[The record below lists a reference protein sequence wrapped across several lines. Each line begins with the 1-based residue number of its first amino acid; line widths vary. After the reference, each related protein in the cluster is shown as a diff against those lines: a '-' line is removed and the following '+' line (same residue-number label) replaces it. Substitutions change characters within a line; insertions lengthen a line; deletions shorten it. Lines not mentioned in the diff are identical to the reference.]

1 MKRLEEICIFIRNG
15 LNIKNNK
22 SKKGIPITRI
32 ETISNGIIDINKTG
46 YANIFDD
53 KYIDYYLRQDDILM
67 SHINSLKH
75 LGKVGY
81 CYYDMKII
89 HGMNLLNIRVNPNN
103 VYPKYLYYYFK
114 SNNFKIKLNKIS
126 KQSVNQSSF
135 SISDLKKIRIDIIDL
150 KKQKLIVSKLDKVVE
165 VISIRKKQIDE
176 LNNLI
181 KSQFVEMF
189 GTIKENKKDYPIKT
203 LIEVFELIKDG
214 THSTPVYTTDKE
226 NGVKFLSAKDVSKGR
241 IDWENTKYIPIELHE
256 KLVKRIKP
264 QLNDILLAK
273 NGTTGICAKV
283 NNEEIFDIY
292 VSLALLR
299 PNLENSSDYL
309 VHAINN
315 EETKEQFEKSLKGV
329 GVPNLHLGEIKKVKI
344 IVPPIT
350 LQNEFSE
357 IVKQIDK
364 QKFEIEKS
372 LKETQ
377 ELYESLMEEYFKG
390 ERI

>member
-165 VISIRKKQIDE
+165 VISIRKKQIEE

-189 GTIKENKKDYPIKT
+189 ETIKRDVELQKVCLFINGDRGENYPSGDKISKNKEGVAFINAGLLESNKVNWSNMNYISEDTYNNLRSGKIQKDDILYCLRGSLGKCAIIDFSERGAIASSLVILRANKNEINPNFL
-203 LIEVFELIKDG
+203 LIQLGMEEIL
-214 THSTPVYTTDKE
+214 YQQNQAN
-226 NGVKFLSAKDVSKGR
+226 NGSSQPNLSANSVK
-241 IDWENTKYIPIELHE
+241 KY
-256 KLVKRIKP
+256 K
-264 QLNDILLAK
+264 ILL
-273 NGTTGICAKV
+273 
-283 NNEEIFDIY
+283 
-292 VSLALLR
+292 
-299 PNLENSSDYL
+299 
-309 VHAINN
+309 
-315 EETKEQFEKSLKGV
+315 
-329 GVPNLHLGEIKKVKI
+329 
-344 IVPPIT
+344 PPIT
-350 LQNEFSE
+350 LQNQFSE

-364 QKFEIEKS
+364 QKFESMIQLKMIEKI
-372 LKETQ
+372 
-377 ELYESLMEEYFKG
+377 YNIINDRRRYV
-390 ERI
+390 

>member
-15 LNIKNNK
+15 LNIKNDK
-22 SKKGIPITRI
+22 SKKGIPVTRI

-150 KKQKLIVSKLDKVVE
+150 KKQKLIASKLDKVVE
-165 VISIRKKQIDE
+165 VISIRKKQIEE

-189 GTIKENKKDYPIKT
+189 ENNKFENKDLGDVAIKITDGSHNPPKGVDERTEYVMLSSKNIIEDKINYNNARYLSRKDFERENKRTYLEKGDVLLTIVGTIGRTAVIDNEKNITLQRSVAVIKPIEKIKSEYLVASLKT
-203 LIEVFELIKDG
+203 D
-214 THSTPVYTTDKE
+214 
-226 NGVKFLSAKDVSKGR
+226 SAKNQLNKRSKGVAQKG
-241 IDWENTKYIPIELHE
+241 IY
-256 KLVKRIKP
+256 
-264 QLNDILLAK
+264 LNDLK
-273 NGTTGICAKV
+273 K
-283 NNEEIFDIY
+283 IFI
-292 VSLALLR
+292 S
-299 PNLENSSDYL
+299 
-309 VHAINN
+309 
-315 EETKEQFEKSLKGV
+315 
-329 GVPNLHLGEIKKVKI
+329 
-344 IVPPIT
+344 VPPIT

-377 ELYESLMEEYFKG
+377 ELYESLMDEYFKG
-390 ERI
+390 EKR

>member
-135 SISDLKKIRIDIIDL
+135 SISDLKKIKIDIIDL

-165 VISIRKKQIDE
+165 VISIRKKQIEE

-189 GTIKENKKDYPIKT
+189 ETIKRYVELQKVCLFINGDRGENYPSGDKISKN
-203 LIEVFELIKDG
+203 KDG
-214 THSTPVYTTDKE
+214 IAFINAGLLERNKVNWSNMNYISEDTYNNLRSGKIQKDDILYCLRGSLGKCAIIDFSERGAIASSLVILRANKNEINPNFLLIQLGMEEILYQQNQAN
-226 NGVKFLSAKDVSKGR
+226 NGSSQPNLSANSVK
-241 IDWENTKYIPIELHE
+241 KY
-256 KLVKRIKP
+256 K
-264 QLNDILLAK
+264 ILL
-273 NGTTGICAKV
+273 
-283 NNEEIFDIY
+283 
-292 VSLALLR
+292 
-299 PNLENSSDYL
+299 
-309 VHAINN
+309 
-315 EETKEQFEKSLKGV
+315 
-329 GVPNLHLGEIKKVKI
+329 
-344 IVPPIT
+344 PPLS

-364 QKFEIEKS
+364 QKFESMIQLKMMEKI
-372 LKETQ
+372 
-377 ELYESLMEEYFKG
+377 YNIINDRRRYV
-390 ERI
+390 

>member
-15 LNIKNNK
+15 LNIKNDK

-46 YANIFDD
+46 YANIFND

-165 VISIRKKQIDE
+165 VISIRKKQIEE

-189 GTIKENKKDYPIKT
+189 GNGNYPQIRLKEILNQNDNMEKVENTKIEKFVTIGINGKGARERI
-203 LIEVFELIKDG
+203 IKDG
-214 THSTPVYTTDKE
+214 KWPVPFVGYRVKGGQFIYSRIDAR
-226 NGVKFLSAKDVSKGR
+226 NGAFAIIPNSLNNAVVSKDFPIFN
-241 IDWENTKYIPIELHE
+241 IDNNKIRT
-256 KLVKRIKP
+256 
-264 QLNDILLAK
+264 DILL
-273 NGTTGICAKV
+273 
-283 NNEEIFDIY
+283 F
-292 VSLALLR
+292 SL
-299 PNLENSSDYL
+299 LEKSFIDKIKNSSFG
-309 VHAINN
+309 ATNRQRI
-315 EETKEQFEKSLKGV
+315 KEQIFL
-329 GVPNLHLGEIKKVKI
+329 NYKI
-344 IVPPIT
+344 YLPPIT
-350 LQNEFSE
+350 LQNQFAE

-377 ELYESLMEEYFKG
+377 GLYESLMEKYFG
-390 ERI
+390 

>member
-15 LNIKNNK
+15 LNIKNDK
-22 SKKGIPITRI
+22 SKKGLPITRI

-46 YANIFDD
+46 YANIFND

-150 KKQKLIVSKLDKVVE
+150 ERQKLIVSKLDKVVE
-165 VISIRKKQIDE
+165 VISIRKKQIEE

-189 GTIKENKKDYPIKT
+189 GDIKIKEKVKNVSVYFSRGKTPNYVEKSNIKVISQACIYWDEFKHEKAKYQDENKALNSLEKMI
-203 LIEVFELIKDG
+203 
-214 THSTPVYTTDKE
+214 E
-226 NGVKFLSAKDVSKGR
+226 NGDVLITSTGTGTLGR
-241 IDWENTKYIPIELHE
+241 CNVYYGEEHKYMADSHVSILRFNYKEVNPIFFKYYFMQEKVQKELYAECVNGSTNQIELS
-256 KLVKRIKP
+256 KDRFLNFRILIP
-264 QLNDILLAK
+264 
-273 NGTTGICAKV
+273 
-283 NNEEIFDIY
+283 E
-292 VSLALLR
+292 
-299 PNLENSSDYL
+299 
-309 VHAINN
+309 
-315 EETKEQFEKSLKGV
+315 
-329 GVPNLHLGEIKKVKI
+329 
-344 IVPPIT
+344 IT
-350 LQNEFSE
+350 LQNQFSE
-357 IVKQIDK
+357 IVKEIDK

-372 LKETQ
+372 LKEIQ
-377 ELYESLMEEYFKG
+377 ELYESLMEKYFG
-390 ERI
+390 

>member
-46 YANIFDD
+46 YADIFNE
-53 KYIDYYLRQDDILM
+53 KYSDYYLQKDDILM

-150 KKQKLIVSKLDKVVE
+150 KKQKLIASKLDKVVE
-165 VISIRKKQIDE
+165 VISIRKKQIEE

-189 GTIKENKKDYPIKT
+189 GDPIINEKKWNVDTIKNVAP
-203 LIEVFELIKDG
+203 
-214 THSTPVYTTDKE
+214 
-226 NGVKFLSAKDVSKGR
+226 R
-241 IDWENTKYIPIELHE
+241 TKYFGKFESKVWILNLDMIESGTGNIIKYMYEDLE
-256 KLVKRIKP
+256 KIKSS
-264 QLNDILLAK
+264 
-273 NGTTGICAKV
+273 TCTF
-283 NNEEIFDIY
+283 NEEYVLYSKLRPYLNKVVVPIRKGYATSEIIPLKPDITRIEKQF
-292 VSLALLR
+292 LAYLLR
-299 PNLENSSDYL
+299 S
-309 VHAINN
+309 
-315 EETKEQFEKSLKGV
+315 EQFVNYISLKTIGAKMPRV
-329 GVPNLHLGEIKKVKI
+329 SMEILMKFNLIL
-344 IVPPIT
+344 PPLS
-350 LQNEFSE
+350 LQNQFSE

-377 ELYESLMEEYFKG
+377 ELYESLMEKYFG
-390 ERI
+390 

>member
-15 LNIKNNK
+15 LNIKNDK
-22 SKKGIPITRI
+22 SKKGIPVTRI

-135 SISDLKKIRIDIIDL
+135 SISDLKKIRIEIIDL
-150 KKQKLIVSKLDKVVE
+150 ERQKLIVTKLDKVVE
-165 VISIRKKQIDE
+165 VISIRKKQIEE

-189 GTIKENKKDYPIKT
+189 GIPFLNNKNWTMGIIKELVREVKYGTSKPANGRKYKYLRMNNITYEGKLDLNEMKYIDIEKD
-203 LIEVFELIKDG
+203 
-214 THSTPVYTTDKE
+214 DKE
-226 NGVKFLSAKDVSKGR
+226 KYVIKKG
-241 IDWENTKYIPIELHE
+241 
-256 KLVKRIKP
+256 
-264 QLNDILLAK
+264 DILFNRTNSKELVGKTCVFDVEEEMIIAGFIIRVRVNDFANPYFISEYLNTVYLKDKLRNMCKDASGQSNINAK
-273 NGTTGICAKV
+273 ELQNIK
-283 NNEEIFDIY
+283 IY
-292 VSLALLR
+292 
-299 PNLENSSDYL
+299 
-309 VHAINN
+309 I
-315 EETKEQFEKSLKGV
+315 
-329 GVPNLHLGEIKKVKI
+329 
-344 IVPPIT
+344 PPIT
-350 LQNEFSE
+350 LQNQFSE

-364 QKFEIEKS
+364 QKFKIEKS
-372 LKETQ
+372 LKEIQ
-377 ELYESLMEEYFKG
+377 ELYESLMEKYFG
-390 ERI
+390 

>member
-165 VISIRKKQIDE
+165 VISIRKKQIEE

-189 GTIKENKKDYPIKT
+189 ETIKRYVELQKVCLFINGDRGENYPSGDKISKN
-203 LIEVFELIKDG
+203 KDG
-214 THSTPVYTTDKE
+214 IAFINAGLLERNKVNWSNMNYISEDTYNNLRSGKIQKDDILYCLRGSLGKCAIIDFSERGAIASSLVILRANKNEINPNFLLIQLGMEEILYQQNQAN
-226 NGVKFLSAKDVSKGR
+226 NGSSQPNLSANSVK
-241 IDWENTKYIPIELHE
+241 KY
-256 KLVKRIKP
+256 K
-264 QLNDILLAK
+264 ILL
-273 NGTTGICAKV
+273 
-283 NNEEIFDIY
+283 
-292 VSLALLR
+292 
-299 PNLENSSDYL
+299 
-309 VHAINN
+309 
-315 EETKEQFEKSLKGV
+315 
-329 GVPNLHLGEIKKVKI
+329 
-344 IVPPIT
+344 PPLS

-364 QKFEIEKS
+364 QKFESMIQLKMMEKI
-372 LKETQ
+372 
-377 ELYESLMEEYFKG
+377 YNIINDRRRYV
-390 ERI
+390 

>member
-165 VISIRKKQIDE
+165 VISIRKKQIEE

-189 GTIKENKKDYPIKT
+189 ETIKRYVELQKVCLFINGDRGENYPSGDKISKN
-203 LIEVFELIKDG
+203 KDG
-214 THSTPVYTTDKE
+214 IAFINAGLLERNKVNWSNMNYISEDTYNNLRSGKIQKDDILYCLRGSLGKCAIIDFSERGAIASSLVILRANKNEINPNFLLIQLGMEEILYQQNQAN
-226 NGVKFLSAKDVSKGR
+226 NGSSQPNLSANSVK
-241 IDWENTKYIPIELHE
+241 KY
-256 KLVKRIKP
+256 K
-264 QLNDILLAK
+264 ILL
-273 NGTTGICAKV
+273 
-283 NNEEIFDIY
+283 
-292 VSLALLR
+292 
-299 PNLENSSDYL
+299 
-309 VHAINN
+309 
-315 EETKEQFEKSLKGV
+315 
-329 GVPNLHLGEIKKVKI
+329 
-344 IVPPIT
+344 PPLS

-377 ELYESLMEEYFKG
+377 ELYESLMEKYFG
-390 ERI
+390 

>member
-46 YANIFDD
+46 YADIFNE
-53 KYIDYYLRQDDILM
+53 KYSDYYLQKDDILM

-150 KKQKLIVSKLDKVVE
+150 KKQKLIASKLDKVVE
-165 VISIRKKQIDE
+165 VISIRKKQIEE

-189 GTIKENKKDYPIKT
+189 ETIKRYVELQKVCLFINGDRGENYPSGDKISKNKEGVAFINAGLLESNKVNWSNMNYISEDTYNNLRSGKIQKDDILYCLRGSLGKCAIIDFSERGAIASSLVILRANKNEINPNFL
-203 LIEVFELIKDG
+203 LIQLGMEEIL
-214 THSTPVYTTDKE
+214 YQQNQAN
-226 NGVKFLSAKDVSKGR
+226 NGSSQPNLSANSVK
-241 IDWENTKYIPIELHE
+241 KY
-256 KLVKRIKP
+256 K
-264 QLNDILLAK
+264 ILL
-273 NGTTGICAKV
+273 
-283 NNEEIFDIY
+283 
-292 VSLALLR
+292 
-299 PNLENSSDYL
+299 
-309 VHAINN
+309 
-315 EETKEQFEKSLKGV
+315 
-329 GVPNLHLGEIKKVKI
+329 
-344 IVPPIT
+344 PPIT
-350 LQNEFSE
+350 LQNQFSE

-364 QKFEIEKS
+364 QKFESMIQLKMMEKI
-372 LKETQ
+372 
-377 ELYESLMEEYFKG
+377 YNIINDRRRYV
-390 ERI
+390 

>member
-135 SISDLKKIRIDIIDL
+135 SISDLKKIKIDIIDL
-150 KKQKLIVSKLDKVVE
+150 KKQKLIASKLDKVVE
-165 VISIRKKQIDE
+165 VISIRKKQIEE

-189 GTIKENKKDYPIKT
+189 GNKKYIKKCLKDLSIT
-203 LIEVFELIKDG
+203 KGKYGSGSPAGEYQEGKPRYIRITDINEDGKLNDNITSPKNEENIEKYILKYGDVLFARTGATVGKTYKYSEKDGYCIYAGYCIKFSMNLELIN
-214 THSTPVYTTDKE
+214 P
-226 NGVKFLSAKDVSKGR
+226 
-241 IDWENTKYIPIELHE
+241 
-256 KLVKRIKP
+256 
-264 QLNDILLAK
+264 
-273 NGTTGICAKV
+273 
-283 NNEEIFDIY
+283 
-292 VSLALLR
+292 
-299 PNLENSSDYL
+299 DYL
-309 VHAINN
+309 FAFTKTEKYKMWVKNKQRVVAQPNINA
-315 EETKEQFEKSLKGV
+315 EEYGRELMI
-329 GVPNLHLGEIKKVKI
+329 P
-344 IVPPIT
+344 VPPIT

-364 QKFEIEKS
+364 QKFESMIQLKMIEKI
-372 LKETQ
+372 
-377 ELYESLMEEYFKG
+377 YNIINDRRRYV
-390 ERI
+390 

>member
-15 LNIKNNK
+15 LNIKNDK
-22 SKKGIPITRI
+22 SKKGIPVTRI

-53 KYIDYYLRQDDILM
+53 KYMDYYLRQDDILM

-135 SISDLKKIRIDIIDL
+135 SISDLKKIKIDIIDL
-150 KKQKLIVSKLDKVVE
+150 KKQKLIVSKLDKVAE
-165 VISIRKKQIDE
+165 VISIRKKQIEE

-189 GTIKENKKDYPIKT
+189 DNKNYPKIRLKEVLVQDQNVEK
-203 LIEVFELIKDG
+203 IENTRKEKFVTVGINGKGARERIIKDEKW
-214 THSTPVYTTDKE
+214 PVPFVGYRVKGGQFIYSRIDAR
-226 NGVKFLSAKDVSKGR
+226 NGAFAIIPNYLNNAVVSKDFPIFD
-241 IDWENTKYIPIELHE
+241 IDYNK
-256 KLVKRIKP
+256 IKP
-264 QLNDILLAK
+264 DILLFSLL
-273 NGTTGICAKV
+273 
-283 NNEEIFDIY
+283 EESFIDIIK
-292 VSLALLR
+292 
-299 PNLENSSDYL
+299 NSSFGATNRQRIKERTFLNYKIYL
-309 VHAINN
+309 
-315 EETKEQFEKSLKGV
+315 
-329 GVPNLHLGEIKKVKI
+329 
-344 IVPPIT
+344 PPIT
-350 LQNEFSE
+350 LQNQFSE

-364 QKFEIEKS
+364 QKFESMIQLKMIEKI
-372 LKETQ
+372 
-377 ELYESLMEEYFKG
+377 YNIINDRRRYV
-390 ERI
+390 

>member
-377 ELYESLMEEYFKG
+377 ELYESLMEKYFG
-390 ERI
+390 

>member
-364 QKFEIEKS
+364 QKFESMIQLKMMEKI
-372 LKETQ
+372 
-377 ELYESLMEEYFKG
+377 YNIINDRRRYV
-390 ERI
+390 

>member
-299 PNLENSSDYL
+299 HNLENSSDYL

-364 QKFEIEKS
+364 QKFESMIQLKMMEKI
-372 LKETQ
+372 
-377 ELYESLMEEYFKG
+377 YNIINDRRRYV
-390 ERI
+390 

>member
-15 LNIKNNK
+15 LNIKNDK

-46 YANIFDD
+46 YANIFND

-165 VISIRKKQIDE
+165 VISIRKKQIE
-176 LNNLI
+176 KLNNLI

-189 GTIKENKKDYPIKT
+189 GDIHSNDKKWNRNKWEDVLIIKNGKNQKKVESFNGKYPIYGSGGIIGFANDYICNENSIIIGRKGNINKPILVKTKFWNVDTAFGLEPIKEKIK
-203 LIEVFELIKDG
+203 
-214 THSTPVYTTDKE
+214 
-226 NGVKFLSAKDVSKGR
+226 
-241 IDWENTKYIPIELHE
+241 
-256 KLVKRIKP
+256 
-264 QLNDILLAK
+264 
-273 NGTTGICAKV
+273 
-283 NNEEIFDIY
+283 
-292 VSLALLR
+292 
-299 PNLENSSDYL
+299 SDYL
-309 VHAINN
+309 YYFCYFYN
-315 EETKEQFEKSLKGV
+315 FEKHNKTVTIPSL
-329 GVPNLHLGEIKKVKI
+329 IKKDLLNI
-344 IVPPIT
+344 EISIPPIT

-364 QKFEIEKS
+364 QKFESMIQLKMMEKI
-372 LKETQ
+372 
-377 ELYESLMEEYFKG
+377 YNIINDRRRYV
-390 ERI
+390 

>member
-165 VISIRKKQIDE
+165 VISIRKKQIEE

-189 GTIKENKKDYPIKT
+189 GNKKYIKKCLKDLSIT
-203 LIEVFELIKDG
+203 KGKYGSGSPAGEYQEGKPRYIRITDINEDGKLNDNITSPKNEENIEKYILKYGDVLFARTGATVGKTYKYSEKDG
-214 THSTPVYTTDKE
+214 YCIYAGYCIKFSINLKLINPDYIFAFTRTEEYKRWVKNKQRVVAQPNINAEEYGRELMIPV
-226 NGVKFLSAKDVSKGR
+226 A
-241 IDWENTKYIPIELHE
+241 
-256 KLVKRIKP
+256 
-264 QLNDILLAK
+264 
-273 NGTTGICAKV
+273 
-283 NNEEIFDIY
+283 
-292 VSLALLR
+292 
-299 PNLENSSDYL
+299 
-309 VHAINN
+309 
-315 EETKEQFEKSLKGV
+315 
-329 GVPNLHLGEIKKVKI
+329 
-344 IVPPIT
+344 PIT

-377 ELYESLMEEYFKG
+377 ELYESLMEKYFG
-390 ERI
+390 

>member
-15 LNIKNNK
+15 LNIKNDK

-46 YANIFDD
+46 YANIFND

-165 VISIRKKQIDE
+165 VISIRKKQIEE

-189 GTIKENKKDYPIKT
+189 GNGNYPQIRLKEILNQNDNMEKVENTKIEKFVTIGINGKGARERI
-203 LIEVFELIKDG
+203 IKDG
-214 THSTPVYTTDKE
+214 KWPVPFVGYRVKGGQFIYSRIDAR
-226 NGVKFLSAKDVSKGR
+226 NGAFAIIPNSLNNAVVSKDFPIFN
-241 IDWENTKYIPIELHE
+241 IDNNKIRT
-256 KLVKRIKP
+256 
-264 QLNDILLAK
+264 DILL
-273 NGTTGICAKV
+273 
-283 NNEEIFDIY
+283 F
-292 VSLALLR
+292 SL
-299 PNLENSSDYL
+299 LEKSFIDKIKNSSFG
-309 VHAINN
+309 ATNRQRI
-315 EETKEQFEKSLKGV
+315 KEQIFL
-329 GVPNLHLGEIKKVKI
+329 NYKI
-344 IVPPIT
+344 YLPPIT
-350 LQNEFSE
+350 LQNQFSE

-364 QKFEIEKS
+364 QKFESMIQLKMMEKI
-372 LKETQ
+372 
-377 ELYESLMEEYFKG
+377 YNIINDRRRYV
-390 ERI
+390 

>member
-165 VISIRKKQIDE
+165 VISIRKKQIEE

-189 GTIKENKKDYPIKT
+189 GEKSEAYKKHKIVKLSEIAEYYNGLTYKPADVSEIGTIVLRSGNIQNSKLEYSDIVRVKCNIKEKQYVKEKDI
-203 LIEVFELIKDG
+203 LMC
-214 THSTPVYTTDKE
+214 SR
-226 NGVKFLSAKDVSKGR
+226 NGS
-241 IDWENTKYIPIELHE
+241 E
-256 KLVKRIKP
+256 KLVGKVAMIKEHEEKMTFGAFMLIIRSKYYTYLFSYF
-264 QLNDILLAK
+264 QSDDFRKKIKYGATTTINQITVNMLNKLELPMPDIK
-273 NGTTGICAKV
+273 
-283 NNEEIFDIY
+283 
-292 VSLALLR
+292 
-299 PNLENSSDYL
+299 
-309 VHAINN
+309 
-315 EETKEQFEKSLKGV
+315 
-329 GVPNLHLGEIKKVKI
+329 
-344 IVPPIT
+344 
-350 LQNEFSE
+350 LQNQFSE

-377 ELYESLMEEYFKG
+377 ELYESLMEKYFG
-390 ERI
+390 

>member
-189 GTIKENKKDYPIKT
+189 ETIKRYVELQKVCLFINGDRGENYPSGDKISKN
-203 LIEVFELIKDG
+203 KDG
-214 THSTPVYTTDKE
+214 IAFINAGLLERNKVNWSTMNYISEDTYNNLRSGKIQKDDILYCLRGSLGKCAIIDFSERGAIASSLVILRVNKNEINPNFLLIQLGMEEILYQQNQAN
-226 NGVKFLSAKDVSKGR
+226 NGSSQPNLSANSVK
-241 IDWENTKYIPIELHE
+241 KY
-256 KLVKRIKP
+256 K
-264 QLNDILLAK
+264 ILL
-273 NGTTGICAKV
+273 
-283 NNEEIFDIY
+283 
-292 VSLALLR
+292 
-299 PNLENSSDYL
+299 
-309 VHAINN
+309 
-315 EETKEQFEKSLKGV
+315 
-329 GVPNLHLGEIKKVKI
+329 
-344 IVPPIT
+344 PPLF
-350 LQNEFSE
+350 LQNQFSE

-377 ELYESLMEEYFKG
+377 ELYESLMEKYFG
-390 ERI
+390 

>member
-15 LNIKNNK
+15 LNIKNDK
-22 SKKGIPITRI
+22 SKKGIPVTRI

-135 SISDLKKIRIDIIDL
+135 SISDLKKIRIEIIDL
-150 KKQKLIVSKLDKVVE
+150 ERQKLIVTKLDKVVE
-165 VISIRKKQIDE
+165 VISIRKKQIEE

-189 GTIKENKKDYPIKT
+189 SDKDFKKEKLKNNI
-203 LIEVFELIKDG
+203 IEMFIGPFGSALKNEYFV
-214 THSTPVYTTDKE
+214 DKE
-226 NGVKFLSAKDVSKGR
+226 NGYSVVYEQKHAINKNIKEFRWVDKNKYKSLERFNVKPGDIIVSCRGTVGKTYIIPDDAPIGIMHPSIMKIR
-241 IDWENTKYIPIELHE
+241 LKKEKYIP
-256 KLVKRIKP
+256 K
-264 QLNDILLAK
+264 
-273 NGTTGICAKV
+273 
-283 NNEEIFDIY
+283 F
-292 VSLALLR
+292 
-299 PNLENSSDYL
+299 
-309 VHAINN
+309 
-315 EETKEQFEKSLKGV
+315 FEKVLEEYLEDKERETMGAI
-329 GVPNLHLGEIKKVKI
+329 IKMGIKASQLEKEYFI
-344 IVPPIT
+344 IPDLSVQT
-350 LQNEFSE
+350 KYLN

-364 QKFEIEKS
+364 QKFKIEKS
-372 LKETQ
+372 LKEIQ
-377 ELYESLMEEYFKG
+377 ELYESLMEKYFG
-390 ERI
+390 

>member
-53 KYIDYYLRQDDILM
+53 KYMDYYLRQDDILM

-165 VISIRKKQIDE
+165 VISIRKKQIEE

-189 GTIKENKKDYPIKT
+189 ETIKRYVELQKVCLFINGDRGENYPSGDKISKN
-203 LIEVFELIKDG
+203 KDG
-214 THSTPVYTTDKE
+214 IAFINAGLLERNKVNWSNMNYISEDTYNNLRSGKIQKDDILYCLRGSLGKCAIIDFSERGAIASSLVILRANKNEINPNFLLIQLGMEEILYQQNQAN
-226 NGVKFLSAKDVSKGR
+226 NGSSQPNLSANSVK
-241 IDWENTKYIPIELHE
+241 KY
-256 KLVKRIKP
+256 K
-264 QLNDILLAK
+264 ILL
-273 NGTTGICAKV
+273 
-283 NNEEIFDIY
+283 
-292 VSLALLR
+292 
-299 PNLENSSDYL
+299 
-309 VHAINN
+309 
-315 EETKEQFEKSLKGV
+315 
-329 GVPNLHLGEIKKVKI
+329 
-344 IVPPIT
+344 PPLS

-364 QKFEIEKS
+364 QKFESMIQLKMMEKI
-372 LKETQ
+372 
-377 ELYESLMEEYFKG
+377 YNIINDRRRYV
-390 ERI
+390 

>member
-1 MKRLEEICIFIRNG
+1 MKSLEEICIFIRNG
-15 LNIKNNK
+15 LNIKNDK
-22 SKKGIPITRI
+22 SKKGIPLTRI

-46 YANIFDD
+46 YADIFNE
-53 KYIDYYLRQDDILM
+53 KYSDYYLQKDDILM

-150 KKQKLIVSKLDKVVE
+150 KRQKLIATKLDKVVE
-165 VISIRKKQIDE
+165 VISIREKQIDE

-189 GTIKENKKDYPIKT
+189 GETSEAYKKHRVVKLSEIAEYYNGLTYKPTDVSESGTIVLRSGNIQNSKLEYSDIVRVKCNIKEKQYVKEKDI
-203 LIEVFELIKDG
+203 LMC
-214 THSTPVYTTDKE
+214 SR
-226 NGVKFLSAKDVSKGR
+226 NGS
-241 IDWENTKYIPIELHE
+241 E
-256 KLVKRIKP
+256 KLVGKVAMIKELEEKMTFGAFMLIIRSKYYTYLFSYF
-264 QLNDILLAK
+264 QSDDFRKKIKYGATTTINQITVNMLNKLELPMPDIK
-273 NGTTGICAKV
+273 
-283 NNEEIFDIY
+283 
-292 VSLALLR
+292 
-299 PNLENSSDYL
+299 
-309 VHAINN
+309 
-315 EETKEQFEKSLKGV
+315 
-329 GVPNLHLGEIKKVKI
+329 
-344 IVPPIT
+344 
-350 LQNEFSE
+350 LQNEFAE

-377 ELYESLMEEYFKG
+377 ELYESLMEKYFG
-390 ERI
+390 

>member
-15 LNIKNNK
+15 LNIKNDK
-22 SKKGIPITRI
+22 SKKGIPVTRI

-150 KKQKLIVSKLDKVVE
+150 KKQKLIASKLDKVVE
-165 VISIRKKQIDE
+165 VISIRKKQIEE

-189 GTIKENKKDYPIKT
+189 ENNKFENKDLGDVAIKITDGSHNPPKGVDERTEYVMLSSQNIIEDKINYNNARYLSRKDFERENKRTYLEKGDVLLTIVGTIGRTAVIDNEKNITLQRSVAVIKPIEKIKSEYLVASLKT
-203 LIEVFELIKDG
+203 D
-214 THSTPVYTTDKE
+214 
-226 NGVKFLSAKDVSKGR
+226 SAKNQLNKRSKGVAQKG
-241 IDWENTKYIPIELHE
+241 IY
-256 KLVKRIKP
+256 
-264 QLNDILLAK
+264 LNDLK
-273 NGTTGICAKV
+273 K
-283 NNEEIFDIY
+283 IFI
-292 VSLALLR
+292 S
-299 PNLENSSDYL
+299 
-309 VHAINN
+309 
-315 EETKEQFEKSLKGV
+315 
-329 GVPNLHLGEIKKVKI
+329 
-344 IVPPIT
+344 VPPIT

-377 ELYESLMEEYFKG
+377 ELYESLMEKYFG
-390 ERI
+390 

>member
-1 MKRLEEICIFIRNG
+1 MEKLKLEETIII
-15 LNIKNNK
+15 LPK
-22 SKKGIPITRI
+22 SKIKAGDGKKEGKYPLYRSSNKLDTYYDEYLLDEEVIIIGTGGNPSIHYNKGKCAYTTQCLVLKSKG
-32 ETISNGIIDINKTG
+32 EFEN
-46 YANIFDD
+46 
-53 KYIDYYLRQDDILM
+53 KYIYYYLLSR
-67 SHINSLKH
+67 
-75 LGKVGY
+75 
-81 CYYDMKII
+81 
-89 HGMNLLNIRVNPNN
+89 
-103 VYPKYLYYYFK
+103 
-114 SNNFKIKLNKIS
+114 LNKIKRMFRGLAIKQLDKKAFFKLDILLVDKVKQKRMIENLDNITRNIQS
-126 KQSVNQSSF
+126 KKEQ
-135 SISDLKKIRIDIIDL
+135 LKKL
-150 KKQKLIVSKLDKVVE
+150 E
-165 VISIRKKQIDE
+165 E
-176 LNNLI
+176 LV

-214 THSTPVYTTDKE
+214 THSTPVYTTDQE

-283 NNEEIFDIY
+283 DNEEIFDIY

-377 ELYESLMEEYFKG
+377 ELYESLMKEYFKG
-390 ERI
+390 AMR

>member
-15 LNIKNNK
+15 LNIKNDK
-22 SKKGIPITRI
+22 SKKGIPLTRI

-150 KKQKLIVSKLDKVVE
+150 ERQKLIVSKLDKVVE
-165 VISIRKKQIDE
+165 VISIRKKQIEE
-176 LNNLI
+176 LNILI

-189 GTIKENKKDYPIKT
+189 GDIKNSKFDIKSIKSLVDTNIIKT
-203 LIEVFELIKDG
+203 KKKYKKSDIIKYVDISSINNLKNEIISYKEYEVGLEPSRAQQCLEKADILISTVRPNLKNIAVNNYEEDNIVVSSGFCVLRVNKCMKEYLFEV
-214 THSTPVYTTDKE
+214 
-226 NGVKFLSAKDVSKGR
+226 VK
-241 IDWENTKYIPIELHE
+241 TE
-256 KLVKRIKP
+256 KFT
-264 QLNDILLAK
+264 NDMILLA
-273 NGTTGICAKV
+273 TGANYPAIRDK
-283 NNEEIFDIY
+283 DI
-292 VSLALLR
+292 L
-299 PNLENSSDYL
+299 DY
-309 VHAINN
+309 
-315 EETKEQFEKSLKGV
+315 
-329 GVPNLHLGEIKKVKI
+329 KI
-344 IVPPIT
+344 AVPPIT
-350 LQNEFSE
+350 LQNQFSE

-377 ELYESLMEEYFKG
+377 GLYESLMEKYFG
-390 ERI
+390 

>member
-15 LNIKNNK
+15 LNIKNDK

-46 YANIFDD
+46 YANIFND

-165 VISIRKKQIDE
+165 VISIRKKQIEE

-264 QLNDILLAK
+264 QINDILLAK

-344 IVPPIT
+344 IVPPLKI
-350 LQNEFSE
+350 QNEFSE

-364 QKFEIEKS
+364 QKFESMIQLKIMEKI
-372 LKETQ
+372 
-377 ELYESLMEEYFKG
+377 YNMINDRRRYV
-390 ERI
+390 

>member
-15 LNIKNNK
+15 LNIKNDK
-22 SKKGIPITRI
+22 SKKGIPVTRI

-53 KYIDYYLRQDDILM
+53 KYMDYYLRQDDILM

-150 KKQKLIVSKLDKVVE
+150 KKQKLIVSKLDKVAE
-165 VISIRKKQIDE
+165 VTSIRKKQIEE

-189 GTIKENKKDYPIKT
+189 DNKNYPKIRLKEVLVQDQNVEK
-203 LIEVFELIKDG
+203 IENTRKEKFVTVGINGKGARERIIKDEKW
-214 THSTPVYTTDKE
+214 PVPFVGYRVKGGQFIYSRIDAR
-226 NGVKFLSAKDVSKGR
+226 NGAFAIIPNYLNNAVVSKDFPIFD
-241 IDWENTKYIPIELHE
+241 IDYNK
-256 KLVKRIKP
+256 IKP
-264 QLNDILLAK
+264 DILLFSLL
-273 NGTTGICAKV
+273 
-283 NNEEIFDIY
+283 EESFIDIIK
-292 VSLALLR
+292 
-299 PNLENSSDYL
+299 NSSFGATNRQRIKERTFLNYKIYL
-309 VHAINN
+309 
-315 EETKEQFEKSLKGV
+315 
-329 GVPNLHLGEIKKVKI
+329 
-344 IVPPIT
+344 PPIT
-350 LQNEFSE
+350 LQNQFSE

-372 LKETQ
+372 LEETQ
-377 ELYESLMEEYFKG
+377 ELYESLMEKYFG
-390 ERI
+390 

>member
-15 LNIKNNK
+15 LNIKNDK
-22 SKKGIPITRI
+22 SKKGIPVTRI

-135 SISDLKKIRIDIIDL
+135 SISDLKKIRIEIIDL
-150 KKQKLIVSKLDKVVE
+150 ERQKLIVTKLDKVVE
-165 VISIRKKQIDE
+165 VISIRKKQIEE

-189 GTIKENKKDYPIKT
+189 SDKDFKKEKLKNNI
-203 LIEVFELIKDG
+203 IEMFIGPFGSALKNEYFV
-214 THSTPVYTTDKE
+214 DKE
-226 NGVKFLSAKDVSKGR
+226 NGYSVVYEQKHAINKNIKEFRWVDKNKYKSLERFNVKPGDIIVSCRGTVGKTYIIPDDAPIGIMHPSIMKIR
-241 IDWENTKYIPIELHE
+241 LKKEKYIP
-256 KLVKRIKP
+256 K
-264 QLNDILLAK
+264 
-273 NGTTGICAKV
+273 
-283 NNEEIFDIY
+283 F
-292 VSLALLR
+292 
-299 PNLENSSDYL
+299 
-309 VHAINN
+309 
-315 EETKEQFEKSLKGV
+315 FEKVLEEYLEDKERETMGAI
-329 GVPNLHLGEIKKVKI
+329 IKMGIKASQLEKEYFI
-344 IVPPIT
+344 IPDLSVQT
-350 LQNEFSE
+350 KYLN

-364 QKFEIEKS
+364 QKFESMIQLKMIEKIYNIINDRS
-372 LKETQ
+372 R
-377 ELYESLMEEYFKG
+377 YV
-390 ERI
+390 

>member
-135 SISDLKKIRIDIIDL
+135 SISDLKKIKIDIIDL
-150 KKQKLIVSKLDKVVE
+150 KKQKLIASKLDKVVE
-165 VISIRKKQIDE
+165 VISIRKKQIEE

-189 GTIKENKKDYPIKT
+189 GNKKYIKKCLKDLSIT
-203 LIEVFELIKDG
+203 KGKYGSGSPAGEYQEGKPRYIRITDINEDGKLNDNITSPKNEENIEKYILKYGDVLFARTGATVGKTYKYSEKDGYCIYAGYCIKFSMNLELIN
-214 THSTPVYTTDKE
+214 P
-226 NGVKFLSAKDVSKGR
+226 
-241 IDWENTKYIPIELHE
+241 
-256 KLVKRIKP
+256 
-264 QLNDILLAK
+264 
-273 NGTTGICAKV
+273 
-283 NNEEIFDIY
+283 
-292 VSLALLR
+292 
-299 PNLENSSDYL
+299 DYL
-309 VHAINN
+309 FAFTKTEKYKMWVKNKQRVVAQPNINA
-315 EETKEQFEKSLKGV
+315 EEYGRELMI
-329 GVPNLHLGEIKKVKI
+329 P
-344 IVPPIT
+344 VPPIT

-372 LKETQ
+372 LKEIQ
-377 ELYESLMEEYFKG
+377 ELYESLMEKYFG
-390 ERI
+390 